1 MACPPGHIQVRRDT
15 YNNWTSTNGGLGP
28 ILKSGEF
35 SYVIDGPSA
44 PTGGGNAT
52 GPTGASGPTG
62 PIGATGATGPI
73 GNPINFNGGKPSN
86 QYVYGPVLN
95 CGSVS

>member
-44 PTGGGNAT
+44 PTSGGNAT
-52 GPTGASGPTG
+52 GPTGA
-62 PIGATGATGPI
+62 TGATGDTGPQGPV
-73 GNPINFNGGKPSN
+73 GNPINFNGGNPLN